1 MATLS
6 GKIALVT
13 GGSRGIGRAIA
24 QQLVAEG
31 ASVAFTYS
39 NSKLEAESLAAESDK
54 LKAYQ
59 ADAANPNNMTSL
71 AKAMLKDFGKVDFLI
86 NNAGVFGESMIGAT
100 SDAEYQHMFNV
111 NVGSVFAL
119 TNAIVPHM
127 QSGSRIIN
135 ISSCLGER
143 ATGAGMSSYVA
154 SKFAVS
160 GFTRGWA
167 KDLGA
172 KGILVNAV
180 LPGPVDTE
188 MNPANSDYSE
198 FQKAQTAL
206 GRYGKPEEIA
216 AAVLFLC
223 SSGASFITGST
234 ITVDGGWNA

>member
-1 MATLS
+1 MAELS

-13 GGSRGIGRAIA
+13 GGSRGIGRAIVE
-24 QQLVAEG
+24 QLAANG
-31 ASVAFTYS
+31 ATIAFTYS
-39 NSKLEAESLAAESDK
+39 NSKNEADSLVKTSDK
-54 LKAYQ
+54 IKAYQ
-59 ADAANPNNMTSL
+59 ADAANPNNMESL
-71 AKAMLKDFGKVDFLI
+71 ATTIIKDFGGIDLLI
-86 NNAGVFGESMIGAT
+86 NNAGVFGESIIGAT
-100 SDAEYQHMFNV
+100 SKSDYEHMFNV

-119 TNAIVPHM
+119 TNSLVPHM
-127 QSGSRIIN
+127 KAGSRIIN

-180 LPGPVDTE
+180 LPGPIDTE
-188 MNPANSDYSE
+188 MNPDGSDYSE

-206 GRYGKPEEIA
+206 GRYGKPDEIA
-216 AAVLFLC
+216 NVVAFLC
-223 SSGASFITGST
+223 GDGATFITGAT